1 MEIDDGVV
9 RGPAPAALSR
19 RRFLG
24 SAGALVGGSW
34 LAGLPGCS
42 GSREGLEQARRRA
55 VERRR
60 RLILDDDGDLVYDPE
75 AARGAEAFLGLR
87 LRPILGTPVD
97 SIAWC
102 IMWGIAQ
109 GPGQTRYWQTQ
120 QQNRPL
126 NEAIH
131 DPTPVMVEGIH
142 RHGLEVFG
150 SIRMNDTHD
159 AFGMPEGKLVYPP
172 KVDHPE
178 WLLGEQSQKGSPFTT
193 LEAAMWSGLNFALP
207 EVREDR
213 LWWVRHSAENYD
225 LDGIDLNFFRMPWYF
240 KPGEEEAGAPL
251 MNDLVQ
257 GAHRI
262 VRKVSESRQR
272 PLLLGVRVPGTL
284 QACNRI
290 GLDVETWLKQGW
302 VDRML
307 IGGGY
312 TVFTNPARELVNLG
326 HRHDVPVYPCI
337 NCGLKVFGSDETM
350 RGAAA
355 NIFSAGADGIYLWN
369 YHYRQVPMLAYG
381 RPVPD
386 AYGLLEDIQ
395 SASSLKFRDKRF
407 GVDYIQDIG
416 PYAIASH
423 PGQLPLELSRG
434 NPGPAAVVELPVG
447 DDLEAAGGADRPGSV
462 RLALDVEGLNRGER
476 VAARLNGGELALE
489 AVEPAGTDAPE
500 GLKRLECPVRAAM
513 VRQGMNRLEVR
524 VEKGG
529 RGGDGLRLRGAWLT
543 VRYPRAA

>member
-1 MEIDDGVV
+1 METSNGVV
-9 RGPAPAALSR
+9 GKRNLTALTR

-24 SAGALVGGSW
+24 TAGALVGSSW

-42 GSREGLEQARRRA
+42 GRREGLEQARRKA

-75 AARGAEAFLGLR
+75 AAKGAEAFAGLR
-87 LRPILGTPVD
+87 VQPILGTPVD

-109 GPGQTRYWQTQ
+109 GPGQTRYWETQ

-126 NEAIH
+126 NEAIQ
-131 DPTPVMVEGIH
+131 DPTPIMVEGIH
-142 RHGLEVFG
+142 RKGLEVFG

-159 AFGMPEGKLVYPP
+159 AFGMPEGKLVYPL
-172 KVDHPE
+172 KVAHPE
-178 WLLGEQSQKGSPFTT
+178 WLLGERSQKGSPFTT
-193 LEAAMWSGLNFALP
+193 LEAAVWSGLNFAIP

-251 MNDLVQ
+251 MNELIQ

-262 VRKVSESRQR
+262 VRRVSESRQR

-312 TVFTNPARELVNLG
+312 PVFTNPARELVKLG

-337 NCGLKVFGSDETM
+337 NCGLQVFGSDETM

-355 NIFSAGADGIYLWN
+355 NIFQAGADGIYLWN

-381 RPVPD
+381 RPVPE
-386 AYGLLEDIQ
+386 AYGLLEDIG
-395 SASSLKFRDKRF
+395 SASSLQFRDKRF
-407 GVDYIQDIG
+407 GVDYIQNIG

-423 PGQLPLELSRG
+423 PGRLPLELSRG
-434 NPGPAAVVELPVG
+434 NPGPAAAVELPVG
-447 DDLEAAGGADRPGSV
+447 DDLEAAGTSGRPVTV
-462 RLALDVEGLNRGER
+462 RLDLDVEGLNRGEHIAGR
-476 VAARLNGGELALE
+476 FNGEEVALKAGEPSGE
-489 AVEPAGTDAPE
+489 DAPE
-500 GLKRLECPVRAAM
+500 GLEHLGGPVQAAR
-513 VRQGMNRLEVR
+513 VRQGTNRLEVW

-529 RGGDGLRLRGAWLT
+529 GRGDGLTLRGVWLT
-543 VRYPRAA
+543 VTYPPAA

>member
-1 MEIDDGVV
+1 MERNDGVL
-9 RGPAPAALSR
+9 RLPKPTALTR

-24 SAGALVGGSW
+24 AAGAVVGSSW

-42 GSREGLEQARRRA
+42 GRREGLDQAPRKA

-75 AARGAEAFLGLR
+75 AAKGAEAFAGLR
-87 LRPILGTPVD
+87 IQPVLGTPVD

-109 GPGQTRYWQTQ
+109 GPGQTRYWETQ

-131 DPTPVMVEGIH
+131 DPTPIMVEGIH
-142 RHGLEVFG
+142 RQGLEVFG

-159 AFGMPEGKLVYPP
+159 AFGMPEGRLVYPL
-172 KVDHPE
+172 KVAHPE
-178 WLLGEQSQKGSPFTT
+178 WLLGERSQKGSPFTT
-193 LEAAMWSGLNFALP
+193 LEAAMWSGLNFAIP

-213 LWWVRHSAENYD
+213 LWWVRHTAENYD

-251 MNDLVQ
+251 MNDLIQ

-262 VRKVSESRQR
+262 VRKVSESRHR

-312 TVFTNPARELVNLG
+312 TVFTNPAQELVKLG
-326 HRHDVPVYPCI
+326 HSHDVPVYPCI
-337 NCGLKVFGSDETM
+337 NCGLQVFGSDETM

-369 YHYRQVPMLAYG
+369 YHYRKVPMLAYG
-381 RPVPD
+381 RPVPE
-386 AYGLLEDIQ
+386 AYGLLEDIG
-395 SASSLKFRDKRF
+395 SASSLQFRDKRF
-407 GVDYIQDIG
+407 GVDYIQNIG

-423 PGQLPLELSRG
+423 PGQLPVELSRG
-434 NPGPAAVVELPVG
+434 NPGPAASVELPVG
-447 DDLEAAGGADRPGSV
+447 DDLEAAGASGRPVTV
-462 RLALDVEGLNRGER
+462 RLDLDVEGLNRGER
-476 VAARLNGGELALE
+476 IAGRLNGGGLTLE
-489 AVEPAGTDAPE
+489 AGEPTGEDAPE
-500 GLKRLECPVRAAM
+500 GLERLGGPVQAAR
-513 VRQGMNRLEVR
+513 VRQGINRLEVW
-524 VEKGG
+524 VDKGAS
-529 RGGDGLRLRGAWLT
+529 RGDGLRLRGVWLT
-543 VRYPRAA
+543 VTYPPAA

>member
-9 RGPAPAALSR
+9 RSRKPAALSR

-24 SAGALVGGSW
+24 AAGAVVGSSW

-75 AARGAEAFLGLR
+75 AAKGAEAFLGVR
-87 LRPILGTPVD
+87 LRPVLGTPVD

-120 QQNRPL
+120 QQDRPL

-172 KVDHPE
+172 KVAHPE

-193 LEAAMWSGLNFALP
+193 LEAAMWSGLNFAMP

-213 LWWVRHSAENYD
+213 LWWVRHTAENYD

-240 KPGEEEAGAPL
+240 KPGEQEAGASL
-251 MNDLVQ
+251 MNDLIQ

-284 QACNRI
+284 EACNRI
-290 GLDVETWLKQGW
+290 GLDVETWLEQGW

-312 TVFTNPARELVNLG
+312 TVFTNPARELVKLG

-381 RPVPD
+381 RPVPE

-395 SASSLKFRDKRF
+395 SASSLQFRDKRF

-423 PGQLPLELSRG
+423 LGQLPLELSRG
-434 NPGPAAVVELPVG
+434 NPGPAVKVELPVG

-462 RLALDVEGLNRGER
+462 RLDLDIEGLNRGER
-476 VAARLNGGELALE
+476 IAGRLNGEELALE
-489 AVEPAGTDAPE
+489 AVEPAGADAPE
-500 GLKRLECPVRAAM
+500 DLERLGCPVQAAM

-529 RGGDGLRLRGAWLT
+529 RRREGLRLRGVWLT
-543 VRYPRAA
+543 VRYSPAA

>member
-1 MEIDDGVV
+1 MVTNDGMI
-9 RGPAPAALSR
+9 GQPPQTALTR

-24 SAGALVGGSW
+24 TAGALVGSSW

-42 GSREGLEQARRRA
+42 GRQEGLEQARLKA

-75 AARGAEAFLGLR
+75 AAKGAEVFLGLR
-87 LRPILGTPVD
+87 LEPILGTPVD

-120 QQNRPL
+120 QQDRPL

-172 KVDHPE
+172 KVAHPE
-178 WLLGEQSQKGSPFTT
+178 WLLGERSQKGSPFTT
-193 LEAAMWSGLNFALP
+193 LEAARWSGLNFAIP

-213 LWWVRHSAENYD
+213 LWWVRHTAENYD

-240 KPGEEEAGAPL
+240 KPGEEEAGAAL
-251 MNDLVQ
+251 MNDLIQ

-284 QACNRI
+284 EACNGI

-312 TVFTNPARELVNLG
+312 TVFTNPARELVTLG
-326 HRHDVPVYPCI
+326 HRHEVPVYPCI

-350 RGAAA
+350 RGAAS

-395 SASSLKFRDKRF
+395 SASSLQFRDKRF

-434 NPGPAAVVELPVG
+434 NPGPAAAVELPVA
-447 DDLEAAGGADRPGSV
+447 DDLEAAERSGRAGSV
-462 RLALDVEGLNRGER
+462 RLELEVEGLARGER
-476 VAARLNGGELALE
+476 VAGRLNGGELAFE
-489 AVEPAGTDAPE
+489 AGEPSGKDAPE
-500 GLKRLECPVRAAM
+500 DLERLGCPVQAET
-513 VRQGMNRLEVR
+513 VRQGINRLEVR
-524 VEKGG
+524 VEKSGT
-529 RGGDGLRLRGAWLT
+529 RGKKPRLRGVWLT
-543 VRYPRAA
+543 VKYPPVA

>member
-1 MEIDDGVV
+1 M
-9 RGPAPAALSR
+9 
-19 RRFLG
+19 
-24 SAGALVGGSW
+24 
-34 LAGLPGCS
+34 
-42 GSREGLEQARRRA
+42 
-55 VERRR
+55 ERRR

-75 AARGAEAFLGLR
+75 AAKGAEAFVGLR
-87 LRPILGTPVD
+87 LQPILGTPVD

-126 NEAIH
+126 NQAIQ
-131 DPTPVMVEGIH
+131 DPTPIMVEGIH

-150 SIRMNDTHD
+150 SLRMNDTHD

-172 KVDHPE
+172 KVAHPE

-193 LEAAMWSGLNFALP
+193 LEAAMWSGLNFAIP

-213 LWWVRHSAENYD
+213 LWWVRHTAENYD

-251 MNDLVQ
+251 MNDLIQ

-262 VRKVSESRQR
+262 VRRVSESRQR

-284 QACNRI
+284 QACARI

-326 HRHDVPVYPCI
+326 HRHEVPVYPCI
-337 NCGLKVFGSDETM
+337 NCGLKVFGSDEAM
-350 RGAAA
+350 RGAAS

-381 RPVPD
+381 RPVPE

-395 SASSLKFRDKRF
+395 SAASLQFRDKRF

-423 PGQLPLELSRG
+423 PGQLPLELKRG
-434 NPGPAAVVELPVG
+434 NPGPSATVVLPVA
-447 DDLEAAGGADRPGSV
+447 DDLEAAGRSGRPAGV
-462 RLALDVEGLNRGER
+462 RLELEVKGLARGER
-476 VAARLNGGELALE
+476 VAGRLNGEELAFE
-489 AVEPAGTDAPE
+489 AGERSGEDAPE
-500 GLKRLECPVRAAM
+500 GLKRLGGPVEAAM
-513 VRQGMNRLEVR
+513 VRQGINRLEVW

-529 RGGDGLRLRGAWLT
+529 RSSDALRLRGVWLT
-543 VRYPRAA
+543 VKYPPAA

>member
-1 MEIDDGVV
+1 MVTNDGMI
-9 RGPAPAALSR
+9 GQPPPMTLTR

-24 SAGALVGGSW
+24 TAGAVVGSSW

-42 GSREGLEQARRRA
+42 GRQEGLEQARLKA

-75 AARGAEAFLGLR
+75 AAKGAEAFLGLR
-87 LRPILGTPVD
+87 LEPILGTPVD

-120 QQNRPL
+120 QQDRPL

-131 DPTPVMVEGIH
+131 DPTSVMVEGIH

-159 AFGMPEGKLVYPP
+159 AFGMPEGRLVYPP
-172 KVDHPE
+172 KVAHPE
-178 WLLGEQSQKGSPFTT
+178 WLLGERSQKGSPFTT
-193 LEAAMWSGLNFALP
+193 LEAARWSGLNFAIP

-213 LWWVRHSAENYD
+213 LWWVRHTAENYD

-240 KPGEEEAGAPL
+240 KPGEEEAGAAL
-251 MNDLVQ
+251 MNNLIQ

-312 TVFTNPARELVNLG
+312 TVFTNPARELVTLG
-326 HRHDVPVYPCI
+326 HRHEVPVYPCI
-337 NCGLKVFGSDETM
+337 NCGLKVFGSDEAM

-355 NIFSAGADGIYLWN
+355 NIFQAGADGIYLWN
-369 YHYRQVPMLAYG
+369 YHYRQVSMLAYG
-381 RPVPD
+381 RPVPE

-395 SASSLKFRDKRF
+395 SASSLQFRDKRF

-423 PGQLPLELSRG
+423 PGQLPLELRRG
-434 NPGPAAVVELPVG
+434 NPGPSAAVELPVG
-447 DDLEAAGGADRPGSV
+447 DDLEAAERSGRPGGV
-462 RLALDVEGLNRGER
+462 RLEVEVEGLSRGER
-476 VAARLNGGELALE
+476 VAGRLNGGELAFE
-489 AVEPAGTDAPE
+489 AGEPSGKDAPE
-500 GLKRLECPVRAAM
+500 DLERLGCPVQAAM

-524 VEKGG
+524 VAKGG
-529 RGGDGLRLRGAWLT
+529 RRRDGLRLRGVWLT
-543 VRYPRAA
+543 VKYPPVA

>member
-1 MEIDDGVV
+1 MGSNHGDV
-9 RGPAPAALSR
+9 RLTKPTSLTR

-24 SAGALVGGSW
+24 SAGAMLGSSW
-34 LAGLPGCS
+34 LAGVPGCS
-42 GSREGLEQARRRA
+42 GRQEGLDWARRRV

-75 AARGAEAFLGLR
+75 AAKGAEAFVDLR
-87 LRPILGTPVD
+87 VKPVLGTPVD

-109 GPGQTRYWQTQ
+109 GPGQTRYWETQ
-120 QQNRPL
+120 QQDRPL

-131 DPTPVMVEGIH
+131 DPTPIMVEGIH
-142 RHGLEVFG
+142 RMGLEVFG

-172 KVDHPE
+172 KLAHPE
-178 WLLGEQSQKGSPFTT
+178 WLLGEESQKGSPFTT
-193 LEAAMWSGLNFALP
+193 LEAARWSGLNFALP

-251 MNDLVQ
+251 MSDLVRE
-257 GAHRI
+257 AHRI
-262 VRKVSESRQR
+262 VRRVSESRQG

-290 GLDVETWLKQGW
+290 GLDVETWLQQGW

-312 TVFTNPARELVNLG
+312 TVFTNPARELVDMG

-337 NCGLKVFGSDETM
+337 NCGLKVFGSDEAM
-350 RGAAA
+350 RGAAS

-381 RPVPD
+381 RPVPE
-386 AYGLLEDIQ
+386 AYGLLEDIG
-395 SASSLKFRDKRF
+395 SASSLQFRDKRF

-434 NPGPAAVVELPVG
+434 NPGPAAAVELPVG
-447 DDLEAAGGADRPGSV
+447 DDLEAAGRSGRPGSV
-462 RLALDVEGLNRGER
+462 RLELEVEGLNGGER
-476 VAARLNGGELALE
+476 ISGRLNGEGLTFKVGEPGGE
-489 AVEPAGTDAPE
+489 DAPD
-500 GLKRLECPVRAAM
+500 GVKRLTGPVQAAS
-513 VRQGMNRLEVR
+513 VRQGANRLEVW

-529 RGGDGLRLRGAWLT
+529 RGRDGLRLGGVWLAVT
-543 VRYPRAA
+543 YPPAA

>member
-1 MEIDDGVV
+1 MGSNHGDV
-9 RGPAPAALSR
+9 RLAKPTSLTR

-24 SAGALVGGSW
+24 SAGTMLGSSW

-42 GSREGLEQARRRA
+42 GSREGLEQARRKA

-75 AARGAEAFLGLR
+75 AAKGAEAFVGLR
-87 LRPILGTPVD
+87 VKPVLGTPVD

-109 GPGQTRYWQTQ
+109 GPGQTRYWETQ
-120 QQNRPL
+120 QQDRPL

-131 DPTPVMVEGIH
+131 DPTPLMVDGI
-142 RHGLEVFG
+142 RGKGLEVFG

-172 KVDHPE
+172 KVAHPE

-213 LWWVRHSAENYD
+213 LWWVRHTAENYD
-225 LDGIDLNFFRMPWYF
+225 LDGVDLNFFRMPWYF
-240 KPGEEEAGAPL
+240 KPGEVEAGAPL
-251 MNDLVQ
+251 MNELIQ

-284 QACNRI
+284 ETCNRI

-312 TVFTNPARELVNLG
+312 TVFTNPAQELVRLG
-326 HRHDVPVYPCI
+326 HSHDVPVYPCI
-337 NCGLKVFGSDETM
+337 NCGLKVFGSDEAM

-381 RPVPD
+381 RPVPE

-395 SASSLKFRDKRF
+395 SASSLQFRDKRF

-434 NPGPAAVVELPVG
+434 NPGPAAAVELPVG
-447 DDLEAAGGADRPGSV
+447 DDLEAAGNSGRPGSV
-462 RLALDVEGLNRGER
+462 RLELEVEGLNGGER
-476 VAARLNGGELALE
+476 ISGRLNGDGLTFKAGEPGGE
-489 AVEPAGTDAPE
+489 DAPD
-500 GLKRLECPVRAAM
+500 GVKRLTGPVQAAS
-513 VRQGMNRLEVR
+513 VRQGANRLEVW

-529 RGGDGLRLRGAWLT
+529 RDQDGLRLSGVWLT
-543 VRYPRAA
+543 VTYPPAA

>member
-1 MEIDDGVV
+1 MEIDDGGV
-9 RGPAPAALSR
+9 SR

-24 SAGALVGGSW
+24 TAGAVVGGSW

-75 AARGAEAFLGLR
+75 AAQGAEAFLGLR
-87 LRPILGTPVD
+87 LRPVLGTPVD

-126 NEAIH
+126 NQAIH

-159 AFGMPEGKLVYPP
+159 AFGMPEGRLVYPP
-172 KVDHPE
+172 KVAHPE

-193 LEAAMWSGLNFALP
+193 LEAAMWSGLNFAKP

-213 LWWVRHSAENYD
+213 LWWVRHTAENYD

-240 KPGEEEAGAPL
+240 KPGEEEAGASL
-251 MNDLVQ
+251 MNDLIQ
-257 GAHRI
+257 EAHRI
-262 VRKVSESRQR
+262 VRKVAESRQR

-290 GLDVETWLKQGW
+290 GLDVETWLEQGW

-337 NCGLKVFGSDETM
+337 NCGLKVFASDETM
-350 RGAAA
+350 RGAAS

-381 RPVPD
+381 RPVPE

-395 SASSLKFRDKRF
+395 SASSLQFRDKRF

-434 NPGPAAVVELPVG
+434 NPGPAAAVELPVG
-447 DDLEAAGGADRPGSV
+447 ENLEAAAGADRPGSV
-462 RLALDVEGLNRGER
+462 RLDLDVEGLNRGER
-476 VAARLNGGELALE
+476 IAARLNGGELALE
-489 AVEPAGTDAPE
+489 AGEDPPE
-500 GLKRLECPVRAAM
+500 GLERFGCPVQAAM
-513 VRQGMNRLEVR
+513 VRQGMNRLAVW
-524 VEKGG
+524 VKKGG
-529 RGGDGLRLRGAWLT
+529 GRRDGLRLRGVWLT
-543 VRYPRAA
+543 VRYSPAA

>member
-1 MEIDDGVV
+1 MVTNDGMIGQPPPAVV
-9 RGPAPAALSR
+9 SR

-24 SAGALVGGSW
+24 TAGAVVGSSW

-42 GSREGLEQARRRA
+42 ASKEGLEQARRRA

-75 AARGAEAFLGLR
+75 AAQGAEALLGLR
-87 LRPILGTPVD
+87 LRPVLGTPVD

-120 QQNRPL
+120 QQDRPL

-172 KVDHPE
+172 KVAHPE

-193 LEAAMWSGLNFALP
+193 QEAAMWSGLNFGLP

-213 LWWVRHSAENYD
+213 LWWVRHTAENYD

-240 KPGEEEAGAPL
+240 KPGEEEAGASL
-251 MNDLVQ
+251 MTDLIQ

-312 TVFTNPARELVNLG
+312 TVFTNPAREMVKLG

-337 NCGLKVFGSDETM
+337 NCGLRVFGSDETM

-381 RPVPD
+381 RPVPK

-395 SASSLKFRDKRF
+395 SASSLQFRDKRF

-434 NPGPAAVVELPVG
+434 NPGPAVKVELPVG

-462 RLALDVEGLNRGER
+462 RLDLDVEGLNRGER
-476 VAARLNGGELALE
+476 IAGRLNGEELALE
-489 AVEPAGTDAPE
+489 AGEDAPE
-500 GLKRLECPVRAAM
+500 GLERLGCPVQAAM

-529 RGGDGLRLRGAWLT
+529 RRREGLRLRGVWLT
-543 VRYPRAA
+543 VKYRPAA

>member
-1 MEIDDGVV
+1 MNNHITERCLTHTVV
-9 RGPAPAALSR
+9 SR

-24 SAGALVGGSW
+24 TAGALVGSSW

-42 GSREGLEQARRRA
+42 GKREGPGQARRRA

-75 AARGAEAFLGLR
+75 AAQGADAFLGLR
-87 LRPILGTPVD
+87 LQPILGTPVD

-120 QQNRPL
+120 QENRPL

-131 DPTPVMVEGIH
+131 DPTPIMVEGIH

-150 SIRMNDTHD
+150 SLRMNDTHD

-172 KVDHPE
+172 KVAHPE

-193 LEAAMWSGLNFALP
+193 LEAAMWSGLNFAKP

-213 LWWVRHSAENYD
+213 LWWVRHTAENYD

-240 KPGEEEAGAPL
+240 KPGEEAAGAPL
-251 MNDLVQ
+251 MNDLIR

-290 GLDVETWLKQGW
+290 GLDVETWLEQGW

-312 TVFTNPARELVNLG
+312 TVFTNPAQELVRLG

-381 RPVPD
+381 RPVPE

-395 SASSLKFRDKRF
+395 SASSLQFRDKRF

-423 PGQLPLELSRG
+423 PGRLPLELSRG
-434 NPGPAAVVELPVG
+434 NPGPAAAVELPVG
-447 DDLEAAGGADRPGSV
+447 DDLEAAGRSGRPVSV
-462 RLALDVEGLNRGER
+462 RLDLDLEGLNRGER
-476 VAARLNGGELALE
+476 IAGRLNGEGLALE
-489 AVEPAGTDAPE
+489 AVEPAGADVPE
-500 GLKRLECPVRAAM
+500 GLERLGGPVQAAR

-529 RGGDGLRLRGAWLT
+529 SGGDGPRLRAAWLT
-543 VRYPRAA
+543 VRYSPAG

>member
-1 MEIDDGVV
+1 MERNDGIV
-9 RGPAPAALSR
+9 RQPKPAPLSR

-24 SAGALVGGSW
+24 TAGALVGSSW

-42 GSREGLEQARRRA
+42 GKREGLDQARRRA

-75 AARGAEAFLGLR
+75 AAQGAEAFLGLR
-87 LRPILGTPVD
+87 LRPVLGTPVD

-120 QQNRPL
+120 QENRPL
-126 NEAIH
+126 NQAIH
-131 DPTPVMVEGIH
+131 DPTPIMVEGIH

-172 KVDHPE
+172 KVARPE

-193 LEAAMWSGLNFALP
+193 LEAAMWSGLNFAKP

-213 LWWVRHSAENYD
+213 LWWVRHTAENYD

-251 MNDLVQ
+251 MNDLIR

-290 GLDVETWLKQGW
+290 GLDVETWLEQGW

-312 TVFTNPARELVNLG
+312 TVFTNPAQELVNLG
-326 HRHDVPVYPCI
+326 HSHDVPVYPCI

-381 RPVPD
+381 RPVPE

-395 SASSLKFRDKRF
+395 SAASLQFRDKRF
-407 GVDYIQDIG
+407 GVDYIQEIG

-434 NPGPAAVVELPVG
+434 NPGPAAAVELPVG
-447 DDLEAAGGADRPGSV
+447 DDLEAAGRSDRRVSV
-462 RLALDVEGLNRGER
+462 RLDLDLEGLNRGER
-476 VAARLNGGELALE
+476 IAGRLNGEGLALE
-489 AVEPAGTDAPE
+489 AVEPAGADVPE
-500 GLKRLECPVRAAM
+500 GLKRLGGPVQAAR

-529 RGGDGLRLRGAWLT
+529 SRRPGPRLRGAWLT
-543 VRYPRAA
+543 VRYSPAG

>member
-1 MEIDDGVV
+1 MERNDGIAN
-9 RGPAPAALSR
+9 RRRLAALTR

-24 SAGALVGGSW
+24 TAGALVGSSW

-42 GSREGLEQARRRA
+42 GGREGLEQARRRA

-75 AARGAEAFLGLR
+75 AAKGAEAFAGLR
-87 LRPILGTPVD
+87 IQPVLGTPVD

-109 GPGQTRYWQTQ
+109 GPGQTRYWETQ

-131 DPTPVMVEGIH
+131 DPTPIMVEGIH
-142 RHGLEVFG
+142 RKGLEVFG

-172 KVDHPE
+172 KVAHPE
-178 WLLGEQSQKGSPFTT
+178 WLLGERSQKGSPFTT
-193 LEAAMWSGLNFALP
+193 LEAAMWSGLNFAIP

-213 LWWVRHSAENYD
+213 LWWVRHTAENYD

-240 KPGEEEAGAPL
+240 KPGEVEAGAPL
-251 MNDLVQ
+251 MNELIQ
-257 GAHRI
+257 RAHRI
-262 VRKVSESRQR
+262 VRTVSESRQR

-302 VDRML
+302 VDRLL

-312 TVFTNPARELVNLG
+312 TVFTNPARELVTLG
-326 HRHDVPVYPCI
+326 HSHDVPVYPCI

-381 RPVPD
+381 RPVPE

-395 SASSLKFRDKRF
+395 SASSLQFRDKRF

-434 NPGPAAVVELPVG
+434 NPGPAAAVELPVG
-447 DDLEAAGGADRPGSV
+447 DDLEAAGRSGRPGSV
-462 RLALDVEGLNRGER
+462 RLDLDVEGLNPGER
-476 VAARLNGGELALE
+476 IAGRLNGGELALE
-489 AVEPAGTDAPE
+489 AVEPAEADAPE
-500 GLKRLECPVRAAM
+500 GLKRLGGPVQAAR
-513 VRQGMNRLEVR
+513 VRQGTNRLEVW

-529 RGGDGLRLRGAWLT
+529 GGRDGLRLRGVWLT
-543 VRYPRAA
+543 ATYPPAA

>member
-1 MEIDDGVV
+1 MVTNDGMI
-9 RGPAPAALSR
+9 GQPPPTALSR

-24 SAGALVGGSW
+24 TAGALVGSSW

-42 GSREGLEQARRRA
+42 GRQEGLEEARRKA

-60 RLILDDDGDLVYDPE
+60 RLILDDDGDLVYSPE
-75 AARGAEAFLGLR
+75 AAKGAEAFVGLR
-87 LRPILGTPVD
+87 LQPILGTPVD

-120 QQNRPL
+120 QQDRPL

-131 DPTPVMVEGIH
+131 DPTPIMVEGIH

-150 SIRMNDTHD
+150 SLRMNDTHD

-172 KVDHPE
+172 KVAHPE

-193 LEAAMWSGLNFALP
+193 LEAAIWSGLNFAIP

-213 LWWVRHSAENYD
+213 LWWVRHTAENYD

-240 KPGEEEAGAPL
+240 KPGEEEAGAAL
-251 MNDLVQ
+251 MNDLIQ

-262 VRKVSESRQR
+262 VRKVSESRQK
-272 PLLLGVRVPGTL
+272 PLLLGVRIPGTL
-284 QACNRI
+284 QDCNRI
-290 GLDVETWLKQGW
+290 GLDVETWLREGW

-312 TVFTNPARELVNLG
+312 TVFTNPARELVTLG
-326 HRHDVPVYPCI
+326 HRHEVPVYPCI
-337 NCGLKVFGSDETM
+337 NCGLQVFGSDEAM

-355 NIFSAGADGIYLWN
+355 NIFQAGADGIYLWN
-369 YHYRQVPMLAYG
+369 YQYRQVPMLAYG
-381 RPVPD
+381 RPVPE
-386 AYGLLEDIQ
+386 AYELLEDIQ
-395 SASSLKFRDKRF
+395 SATSLQFRDKRF

-423 PGQLPLELSRG
+423 PGQPSPGAEPRQSGGSPPPLSCRWPTTWRLPGARVVRAGSAWSWRLKAW
-434 NPGPAAVVELPVG
+434 PGVNGSPAASMEQDWPWRPDSPTGRML
-447 DDLEAAGGADRPGSV
+447 RPGRSALVARFNRRWSV
-462 RLALDVEGLNRGER
+462 RESIDSRSGWKKAGS
-476 VAARLNGGELALE
+476 AR
-489 AVEPAGTDAPE
+489 
-500 GLKRLECPVRAAM
+500 KS
-513 VRQGMNRLEVR
+513 
-524 VEKGG
+524 
-529 RGGDGLRLRGAWLT
+529 
-543 VRYPRAA
+543 

>member
-1 MEIDDGVV
+1 MGINDGVV
-9 RGPAPAALSR
+9 SR

-24 SAGALVGGSW
+24 TAAGALLGGSW

-55 VERRR
+55 VERKR

-75 AARGAEAFLGLR
+75 AAKGAEAFLGLR

-131 DPTPVMVEGIH
+131 DPTPIMVEGIH

-150 SIRMNDTHD
+150 SLRMNDTHD

-172 KVDHPE
+172 KVAHPE

-193 LEAAMWSGLNFALP
+193 LEAARWSGLNFTLP

-213 LWWVRHSAENYD
+213 LWWVRHTAESYD

-262 VRKVSESRQR
+262 VRRVAESRRR

-284 QACNRI
+284 ESCNRI

-312 TVFTNPARELVNLG
+312 TVFTNPARELVTLG
-326 HRHDVPVYPCI
+326 HRHQVPVYPCI

-395 SASSLKFRDKRF
+395 SASSLQFRDKRF

-423 PGQLPLELSRG
+423 PGQLPLELSRD
-434 NPGPAAVVELPVG
+434 NPGPVATVELPVG
-447 DDLEAAGGADRPGSV
+447 DDLEAAGRAGRPGSV
-462 RLALDVEGLNRGER
+462 RLDLDVEGLSRGER
-476 VAARLNGGELALE
+476 IAGRLNGEDLALT
-489 AVEPAGTDAPE
+489 AAEPSGENAPQ
-500 GLKRLECPVRAAM
+500 GLKRLGCPVQAAR
-513 VRQGMNRLEVR
+513 VRQGINRLEVW

-529 RGGDGLRLRGAWLT
+529 GSRDGLRLHGVWLT
-543 VRYPRAA
+543 VKYSPAA

>member
-1 MEIDDGVV
+1 MERNDGVV
-9 RGPAPAALSR
+9 RQGKPTALSR

-24 SAGALVGGSW
+24 TAGALVGSSW

-42 GSREGLEQARRRA
+42 GKQEGLDQARRRA

-75 AARGAEAFLGLR
+75 AAKGAEAFVDLR
-87 LRPILGTPVD
+87 VKPILETPVD

-109 GPGQTRYWQTQ
+109 GPGQTRYWETQ

-126 NEAIH
+126 NEAIQ
-131 DPTPVMVEGIH
+131 DPTPIMVEGIH
-142 RHGLEVFG
+142 RKGLEVFG

-159 AFGMPEGKLVYPP
+159 AFGMPEGKLVYPL
-172 KVDHPE
+172 KVAHPE

-193 LEAAMWSGLNFALP
+193 LEAATWSGLNFAIP

-213 LWWVRHSAENYD
+213 LWWVRHTAENYD

-240 KPGEEEAGAPL
+240 KPGEVEAGTLL
-251 MNDLVQ
+251 MNDLIQ

-262 VRKVSESRQR
+262 VRNVSESRQR

-284 QACNRI
+284 QACNGI
-290 GLDVETWLKQGW
+290 GLDVETWLRQGW

-312 TVFTNPARELVNLG
+312 TVFTNPAQELVKLG
-326 HRHDVPVYPCI
+326 HSHDVPVYPCI
-337 NCGLKVFGSDETM
+337 NCGLQVFGSDETM

-355 NIFSAGADGIYLWN
+355 NIFQAGADGIYLWN
-369 YHYRQVPMLAYG
+369 YHYRKVPMLAYG
-381 RPVPD
+381 RPVPE

-395 SASSLKFRDKRF
+395 SASSLRFRDKRF
-407 GVDYIQDIG
+407 GVDYIQHIG

-423 PGQLPLELSRG
+423 PGQLPLELRRG
-434 NPGPAAVVELPVG
+434 NPGPAAAVELPVG
-447 DDLEAAGGADRPGSV
+447 DDLEAAGRSDRPGSV
-462 RLALDVEGLNRGER
+462 RLDLDLEGLARGER
-476 VAARLNGGELALE
+476 IAGRLNGGELALE
-489 AVEPAGTDAPE
+489 AGEDAPE
-500 GLKRLECPVRAAM
+500 GLERFGCPVQAAR
-513 VRQGMNRLEVR
+513 VRQGINRIEVW

-529 RGGDGLRLRGAWLT
+529 RGRDGLRLRGVWLT
-543 VRYPRAA
+543 VKYPPAA

>member
-75 AARGAEAFLGLR
+75 AAQGAEALLGLR
-87 LRPILGTPVD
+87 LRPVLGTPVD

-120 QQNRPL
+120 QQDRPL
-126 NEAIH
+126 NGAIH

-337 NCGLKVFGSDETM
+337 NCGLKVFGSDEAM

-381 RPVPD
+381 RPVPG

-395 SASSLKFRDKRF
+395 SAASLKFRDKRF

-434 NPGPAAVVELPVG
+434 NPGPAAVVELSVG
-447 DDLEAAGGADRPGSV
+447 DDPEAAGGADRPGSV

-476 VAARLNGGELALE
+476 IAARLNGGELALE
-489 AVEPAGTDAPE
+489 AVEPAGADVPE
-500 GLKRLECPVRAAM
+500 GLKRLGCPVRAAM

-524 VEKGG
+524 VQKGG

-543 VRYPRAA
+543 VRYSPAA

>member
-1 MEIDDGVV
+1 MESNDGVV
-9 RGPAPAALSR
+9 RGPKPAALSR

-24 SAGALVGGSW
+24 AAGAVVGSSW

-75 AARGAEAFLGLR
+75 AAKGAEAFLGVR
-87 LRPILGTPVD
+87 LRPVLGTPVD

-120 QQNRPL
+120 QQDRPL

-172 KVDHPE
+172 KVAHPE

-213 LWWVRHSAENYD
+213 LWWVRHTAENYD

-240 KPGEEEAGAPL
+240 KPGEEEAGASL
-251 MNDLVQ
+251 MNDLIQ

-312 TVFTNPARELVNLG
+312 TVFTNPARELVKLG

-381 RPVPD
+381 RPVPE

-395 SASSLKFRDKRF
+395 SASSLQLRDKRF

-434 NPGPAAVVELPVG
+434 NPGPAVKVELPVG

-462 RLALDVEGLNRGER
+462 RLDLDIEGLNRGER
-476 VAARLNGGELALE
+476 IAGRLNGEELALE
-489 AVEPAGTDAPE
+489 AVEPAGADAPE
-500 GLKRLECPVRAAM
+500 DLERLGCPVQAAM

-529 RGGDGLRLRGAWLT
+529 RRREGLRLRGVWLT
-543 VRYPRAA
+543 VRYSPAA

>member
-1 MEIDDGVV
+1 METDDGAV
-9 RGPAPAALSR
+9 RQPKPAAPTR
-19 RRFLG
+19 RRFLETAGTLLG
-24 SAGALVGGSW
+24 SSW

-42 GSREGLEQARRRA
+42 GSREGLEQARRKA
-55 VERRR
+55 VERSR

-75 AARGAEAFLGLR
+75 AAKGAEAFLGLR
-87 LRPILGTPVD
+87 LDPILGTPVD

-120 QQNRPL
+120 QQDRPL

-131 DPTPVMVEGIH
+131 DPTPIMVEGIH

-159 AFGMPEGKLVYPP
+159 AFGMPEGTLVYPP
-172 KVDHPE
+172 KVAHPE
-178 WLLGEQSQKGSPFTT
+178 WLLGDRGQKGSPFTT
-193 LEAAMWSGLNFALP
+193 LEAARWSGLNFALP

-213 LWWVRHSAENYD
+213 LWWVRHTAENYD

-240 KPGEEEAGAPL
+240 KPGEEEAGVLL
-251 MNDLVQ
+251 MNDLIR

-262 VRKVSESRQR
+262 VRRVSESRQR

-284 QACNRI
+284 EACNRI

-312 TVFTNPARELVNLG
+312 TVFTNPAGELVNLG
-326 HRHDVPVYPCI
+326 HRHQVPVYPCI

-369 YHYRQVPMLAYG
+369 YHYRHVPMLAYG
-381 RPVPD
+381 RPVPE

-395 SASSLKFRDKRF
+395 SASSLQFRDKRF

-434 NPGPAAVVELPVG
+434 NPGPAATVELPVG
-447 DDLEAAGGADRPGSV
+447 DDLEAAGRAGRPGSV
-462 RLALDVEGLNRGER
+462 RLDLDVEGLSRGER
-476 VAARLNGGELALE
+476 VAGRLNGEELAFE
-489 AVEPAGTDAPE
+489 AVEPAGEDVPE
-500 GLKRLECPVRAAM
+500 GLERLGCPVQAAR
-513 VRQGMNRLEVR
+513 VRQGTNRLEVW

-529 RGGDGLRLRGAWLT
+529 GRRDGLRLRGVWLT
-543 VRYPRAA
+543 VKYSPAA

>member
-9 RGPAPAALSR
+9 RGPKPAALNR

-142 RHGLEVFG
+142 RRGLEVFG

-257 GAHRI
+257 GAHRV

-447 DDLEAAGGADRPGSV
+447 DDLEAAGGVDRPGAV

-476 VAARLNGGELALE
+476 IAARLNGGELALE
-489 AVEPAGTDAPE
+489 AVEPAGADAPE
-500 GLKRLECPVRAAM
+500 DLKRLGCPVQAAM

-524 VEKGG
+524 VQKGG

-543 VRYPRAA
+543 VRYSPAA

>member
-1 MEIDDGVV
+1 MESNDGIL
-9 RGPAPAALSR
+9 RGPKPLALTR
-19 RRFLG
+19 RHFLG
-24 SAGALVGGSW
+24 TAGALVGSSW

-42 GSREGLEQARRRA
+42 GGREGLDQARRKA

-75 AARGAEAFLGLR
+75 AAKGAEAFAGLR
-87 LRPILGTPVD
+87 IQPILGTPVD

-109 GPGQTRYWQTQ
+109 GPGQTRYWETQ

-131 DPTPVMVEGIH
+131 DPTPIMVEGIH
-142 RHGLEVFG
+142 RQGLEVFG

-159 AFGMPEGKLVYPP
+159 AFGMPEGKLVYPL
-172 KVDHPE
+172 KVAHPE

-193 LEAAMWSGLNFALP
+193 LEAATWSGLNFAIP

-213 LWWVRHSAENYD
+213 LWWVRHTAENYD

-240 KPGEEEAGAPL
+240 KPEEVEAGAPL
-251 MNDLVQ
+251 MNELIQ
-257 GAHRI
+257 RAHRI
-262 VRKVSESRQR
+262 VRRVTESRQR

-284 QACNRI
+284 QACNGI
-290 GLDVETWLKQGW
+290 GLDVETWLEQGW

-312 TVFTNPARELVNLG
+312 TVFTNPAQELVKLG

-337 NCGLKVFGSDETM
+337 NCGLQVFGSDETM

-355 NIFSAGADGIYLWN
+355 NIFQAGADGIYLWN
-369 YHYRQVPMLAYG
+369 YHYRKVPMLAYG
-381 RPVPD
+381 RPVPE

-395 SASSLKFRDKRF
+395 SASSLQFRDKRF
-407 GVDYIQDIG
+407 GVDYIQNIG

-423 PGQLPLELSRG
+423 PGQLPLEVSRG
-434 NPGPAAVVELPVG
+434 NPGPAAAVELPVA
-447 DDLEAAGGADRPGSV
+447 DDLGAAGASGRPGLV
-462 RLALDVEGLNRGER
+462 RLDLDIEGLNRGER
-476 VAARLNGGELALE
+476 IAGRLNGGELTLE
-489 AVEPAGTDAPE
+489 AVEPSGADVPE
-500 GLKRLECPVRAAM
+500 GLKRRGCPVQAAR
-513 VRQGMNRLEVR
+513 VRQGINRLEVW

-529 RGGDGLRLRGAWLT
+529 RGQDGLRLRGVWLT
-543 VRYPRAA
+543 VTYPTAA